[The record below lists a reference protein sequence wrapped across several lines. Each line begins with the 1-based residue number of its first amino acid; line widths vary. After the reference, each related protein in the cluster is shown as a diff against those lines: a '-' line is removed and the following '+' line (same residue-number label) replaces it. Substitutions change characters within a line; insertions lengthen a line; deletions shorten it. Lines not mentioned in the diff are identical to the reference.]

1 MDWGKANACPLGG
14 QDPFCAFSPEEE
26 LWLTL
31 CWKEQLCCDF
41 HHNPCIYPRTFTK
54 ESLNSFPKTS
64 VTLTIMS
71 LDHTV
76 HMFCSFF
83 PSLPTWPLVFF
94 LSSFFNRPLH
104 PLPGSSSIPEKLP
117 GKQEKYGY
125 TEFLSY
131 PVTARTTRQSFPN
144 ISGVFQTP

>member
-26 LWLTL
+26 PWLTL
-31 CWKEQLCCDF
+31 CWKGQLCCDF

-76 HMFCSFF
+76 HTV
-83 PSLPTWPLVFF
+83 LFF
-94 LSSFFNRPLH
+94 LSQPPNMAPCLFSLLFLQPPTPSTSWLLFHPRKSSREIGEIRTYRIPL
-104 PLPGSSSIPEKLP
+104 LPSNCK
-117 GKQEKYGY
+117 
-125 TEFLSY
+125 
-131 PVTARTTRQSFPN
+131 N
-144 ISGVFQTP
+144 NQTIFS